1 MTPQVRSKRKF
12 DASTPTASGELRIR
26 LDTRHLDLE
35 RHILGNVARSYEGIS
50 ALAVLMSERHP
61 CAVMCAAFV
70 LPRIRGVHHSNVA
83 GRCEPIR
90 SAADDYAR
98 ADAVLARPRR
108 HRHRRH

>member
-35 RHILGNVARSYEGIS
+35 RKMLGQVARSYEGIN

-61 CAVMCAAFV
+61 CAVMCAAFA
-70 LPRIRGVHHSNVA
+70 LSCPAAEASKGT
-83 GRCEPIR
+83 GR
-90 SAADDYAR
+90 D
-98 ADAVLARPRR
+98 LQT
-108 HRHRRH
+108 